1 MDSVDFSP
9 PIRQLKG
16 SKMGVEQLG
25 IGHQMM
31 RYCLIAFNIVFFV
44 AGFGLMVVAAAGL
57 TWMDGVFDFSRSDI
71 PVSQILLLVVGLI
84 ICVVTVVGC
93 YGAEKDN
100 VYLLKAYAGFL
111 LILLL
116 LTLIGGILAFKMRS
130 QLRSR
135 IQEDLMDF
143 LTGWKPANRKA
154 FDLVQ
159 KKLQCCG
166 VDNYTEW
173 ENSGFPQQQSSNG
186 SNGMSVPGSC
196 CITALVEFDLTAPND
211 TCGATLGNDTTVGQK
226 INKEGCLNKLESGVK
241 SHLTTVAVLGI
252 LLLFVQVIGIVFAC
266 CLARGIQNYQ
276 YSLIA

>member
-9 PIRQLKG
+9 PLRSKQD
-16 SKMGVEQLG
+16 SKMGLEQLG
-25 IGHQMM
+25 LGHQMM

-111 LILLL
+111 IILLL
-116 LTLIGGILAFKMRS
+116 LTLIGGILAFKMKN
-130 QLRSR
+130 QIRSR

-143 LTGWKPANRKA
+143 LKGWKPANRKA
-154 FDLVQ
+154 FDLAQ

-173 ENSGFPQQQSSNG
+173 ENSGFPQQSSNG
-186 SNGMSVPGSC
+186 SSTLSVPGSC
-196 CITALVEFDLTAPND
+196 CIRALVEFDLAAPND
-211 TCGATLGNDTTVGQK
+211 TCGANLGNDTTVAQK
-226 INKEGCLNKLESGVK
+226 INTEGCLNKLESGVK
-241 SHLTTVAVLGI
+241 SHIATVAVLGI
-252 LLLFVQVIGIVFAC
+252 LLLFVQVIGIIFAC
-266 CLARGIQNYQ
+266 LLARGIQNYQ

>member
-9 PIRQLKG
+9 PLRPLQDP
-16 SKMGVEQLG
+16 KMTVEQLG

-44 AGFGLMVVAAAGL
+44 AGFGLMVVAAASL

-100 VYLLKAYAGFL
+100 VYLLKAYAGIL
-111 LILLL
+111 SILLL
-116 LTLIGGILAFKMRS
+116 LTLIGGILGFQMRGK
-130 QLRSR
+130 LRSR
-135 IQEDLMDF
+135 IKEDLMDF
-143 LTGWKPANRKA
+143 LRGWNPSNRKA

-166 VDNYTEW
+166 VENYTEW
-173 ENSGFPQQQSSNG
+173 ENSGFPQQKLNG
-186 SNGMSVPGSC
+186 SSGLSVPGSC
-196 CITALVEFDLTAPND
+196 CITALVNFDLAAPND
-211 TCGATLGNDTTVGQK
+211 TCGADLGNGTTVEQA
-226 INKEGCLNKLESGVK
+226 INTEGCLNKLESGVK

-266 CLARGIQNYQ
+266 LLARGIQNYQ

>member
-9 PIRQLKG
+9 PLRSRQD
-16 SKMGVEQLG
+16 SKMGLEQLG
-25 IGHQMM
+25 LGHQMM

-111 LILLL
+111 IILLL
-116 LTLIGGILAFKMRS
+116 LTLIGGILAFKMKN
-130 QLRSR
+130 QIRSR

-143 LTGWKPANRKA
+143 LKGWNPANRKA
-154 FDLVQ
+154 FDLAQ

-173 ENSGFPQQQSSNG
+173 ENSGFPQQSSNG
-186 SNGMSVPGSC
+186 SSTLSVPGSC
-196 CITALVEFDLTAPND
+196 CIRALVEFDLAAPND
-211 TCGATLGNDTTVGQK
+211 TCGANLGNGTTVAQK
-226 INKEGCLNKLESGVK
+226 INTEGCLNKLESGVK
-241 SHLTTVAVLGI
+241 SHIATVAVLGI
-252 LLLFVQVIGIVFAC
+252 LLLFVQVIGIIFAC
-266 CLARGIQNYQ
+266 LLARGIQNYQ